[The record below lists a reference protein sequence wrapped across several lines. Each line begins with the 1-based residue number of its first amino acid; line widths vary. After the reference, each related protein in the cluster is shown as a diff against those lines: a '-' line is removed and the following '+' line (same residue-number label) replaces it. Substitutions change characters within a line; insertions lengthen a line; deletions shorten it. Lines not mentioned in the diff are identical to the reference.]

1 MALPADHE
9 TCPCGDGKAFARCCK
24 PLHHAGSA
32 GLGTTAAAT
41 MRARYVAYVT
51 KNAPFL
57 LSTWHTTTRP
67 TSLDFSDE
75 VEWHGLTV
83 VKTTGGGGLDSSGS
97 VEFRARFRR
106 EDAHLE
112 LHELSQ
118 FVREAGRWYYVDGVD
133 PDTAGPMPSGHG
145 DGPNRD

>member
-24 PLHHAGSA
+24 PLHDSGSA
-32 GLGTTAAAT
+32 GLGTTAEAT
-41 MRARYVAYVT
+41 MRSRYVAYVT
-51 KNAPFL
+51 RNAPFL
-57 LSTWHTTTRP
+57 LSTWHPSTRP
-67 TSLDFSDE
+67 ARLDFSDE

-83 VKTTGGGGLDSSGS
+83 VATTGGGGLDSSGS

-106 EDAHLE
+106 GDAHLE

-118 FVREAGRWYYVDGVD
+118 FVRESGRWFYVDGVD
-133 PDTAGPMPSGHG
+133 PDPA
-145 DGPNRD
+145 